1 MKDLYEKAEKAL
13 YKRVLRFKRAR
24 TVPEGWRYNT
34 PDLMEINKLAVDT
47 CLWPLYE
54 VEDGVYRITYKPKT
68 SAY

>member
-1 MKDLYEKAEKAL
+1 MPGDGA
-13 YKRVLRFKRAR
+13 
-24 TVPEGWRYNT
+24 NT

-68 SAY
+68 SCLLKNS